1 MNKLTSQD
9 RQSMLDT
16 IWHALECYRE
26 DCIPEGEE
34 RYDEEWNDIFIAMTR
49 ITRDLQKFDNQEEK

>member
-16 IWHALECYRE
+16 IWHALECYRD

-34 RYDEEWNDIFIAMTR
+34 GYDEEWSDICTAMAW
-49 ITRDLQKFDNQEEK
+49 ITEDLEKFDNQEG